1 MTNQIEWEW
10 NHLPKAENDYL
21 ETMDQ
26 EIIREVQAFH
36 QTFPEYSITP
46 LVALQT
52 MEQYLG
58 VANICIKDESY
69 RFGLNA
75 FKVLGGSYAIAKYL
89 RNQSNIDTTDY
100 TFFTATD
107 GNLGRGVA
115 WAAVL
120 ITQKAVVWML

>member
-1 MTNQIEWEW
+1 MAKQIEWEW

-58 VANICIKDESY
+58 VANRSEERRVGKEC
-69 RFGLNA
+69 
-75 FKVLGGSYAIAKYL
+75 L
-89 RNQSNIDTTDY
+89 RLCSS
-100 TFFTATD
+100 
-107 GNLGRGVA
+107 R
-115 WAAVL
+115 WSP
-120 ITQKAVVWML
+120 